1 MSLWKHNHAFLR
13 LLRTLTMMVLFGV
26 LGIITVL
33 IDLVTLPITLL
44 GDPHSTFCQ
53 TVNVFVTKLA
63 TAPFV
68 NVKIRGLEKFRTGE
82 TYCIV
87 ANHASALDAFIMG
100 LLGERDFR
108 GIIKRSLLFYPI
120 LGQLFY
126 FGGFITVDRKS
137 AESRTSSRL
146 KTRALL
152 ENGVSV
158 LYFPEGSRSAGPMLP
173 FRLGAFKT
181 AIEAGVPVLP
191 ITMSGVRAALPLK
204 GFPSLGWHT
213 VEVTIHDPLPTD
225 GLSPAAS
232 PEGSSEPSD
241 CELLGRRARAV
252 IQSRLRPVDYYAGSH
267 WEVDEEKFMA
277 AWTGPESLA
286 AANDAVGADWK
297 RANKVALSR
306 ADGPKVAATEG
317 GKPKTE

>member
-1 MSLWKHNHAFLR
+1 MDSL
-13 LLRTLTMMVLFGV
+13 
-26 LGIITVL
+26 
-33 IDLVTLPITLL
+33 
-44 GDPHSTFCQ
+44 
-53 TVNVFVTKLA
+53 
-63 TAPFV
+63 
-68 NVKIRGLEKFRTGE
+68 
-82 TYCIV
+82 
-87 ANHASALDAFIMG
+87 ASAA
-100 LLGERDFR
+100 
-108 GIIKRSLLFYPI
+108 RSLP
-120 LGQLFY
+120 
-126 FGGFITVDRKS
+126 R
-137 AESRTSSRL
+137 SSRAPL
-146 KTRALL
+146 NRWPDCAA
-152 ENGVSV
+152 
-158 LYFPEGSRSAGPMLP
+158 RRR